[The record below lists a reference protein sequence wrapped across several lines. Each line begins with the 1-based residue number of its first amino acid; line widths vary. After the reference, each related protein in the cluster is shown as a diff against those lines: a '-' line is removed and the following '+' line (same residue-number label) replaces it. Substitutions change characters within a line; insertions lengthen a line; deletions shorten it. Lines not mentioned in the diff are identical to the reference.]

1 MRLRIIND
9 LKESRDIYSS
19 YIQSFNTL
27 TNSKFNNSST
37 IDDIISR
44 GFFFM
49 VPYQNG
55 EPVGTEEEIKTD
67 NEVRT
72 LISRIQAEFN
82 KFVKTNA
89 NMKAFYRATNDSEIQ
104 NAIEN
109 ILREYLSEIGV
120 ESNVDFGELDL
131 HDIKEAYKLNTSQH
145 DVSFSNRKD
154 GGILDENHIRSNMY
168 ENFWVK
174 VEESYK
180 NLDLLLLVFGN
191 EIWKWLDK
199 FTTQAHFNP
208 NRTKDDPTR

>member
-1 MRLRIIND
+1 
-9 LKESRDIYSS
+9 
-19 YIQSFNTL
+19 
-27 TNSKFNNSST
+27 
-37 IDDIISR
+37 
-44 GFFFM
+44 M

-120 ESNVDFGELDL
+120 ESNVDFGEAQKKFD
-131 HDIKEAYKLNTSQH
+131 K
-145 DVSFSNRKD
+145 
-154 GGILDENHIRSNMY
+154 IR
-168 ENFWVK
+168 
-174 VEESYK
+174 
-180 NLDLLLLVFGN
+180 
-191 EIWKWLDK
+191 
-199 FTTQAHFNP
+199 
-208 NRTKDDPTR
+208 